1 MEALRPGDPATV
13 GSYRLLGRLG
23 AGGMGQVFLAETPGG
38 RKVAVKLIHP
48 SQARNPKFRERFA
61 REVEA
66 ARRVGG
72 FHTAQLVDADPQADP
87 PWMVTAYID
96 GPSLEDAV
104 NSGGPLPPDRVR
116 ALGAG
121 LAEGL
126 AAIHACGLVHRDLKP
141 GNVILA
147 GDGPRIIDFGIA
159 RTAGQPGLTATGALV
174 GTLAFMSPEQ
184 IGGTPAGPAS
194 DVFSLGCV
202 LAFAATGRA
211 PFGGDLAAAI
221 IHHILTQPPDL
232 AGLADEQ
239 LRQLIVGCLAKSPED
254 RPTLPAILTSLRVD
268 WSHPSHPSHPSHRRS
283 VRPVVSQT
291 LTLSAPISLGAVAF
305 SPDGRLLAGTGD
317 HQPGRKT
324 RKDSRNWKVWLWDPG
339 NGQVRLTLA
348 GLRAVAF
355 SPDGRLLASG
365 SESAQVQLWDLA
377 NGNHLRTMHCTYASP
392 VVGVAFS
399 PDGRLLAGSTHQG
412 VWVWDSSERH
422 LTLTGRGGEF
432 FWGVAFSPDGQLL
445 ASASSDGTVWLWDP
459 ASGEHRHTLTGH
471 EGDGYR
477 RDVYAVAFS
486 PDGRLLASAGTDK
499 TVRLWDPATGA
510 AVSTL
515 TGHAGIV
522 SSVAFSPD
530 GRLLASA
537 GSTDK
542 TVKLWDPVTGA
553 AVSTLSGHTGVV
565 SSVAFS
571 PDGRQLASAS
581 GDKTV
586 RLWLLSQAER

>member
-1 MEALRPGDPATV
+1 MEALQPGDPASV
-13 GSYRLLGRLG
+13 GPYRLLGRLG

-38 RKVAVKLIHP
+38 RKVAVKLIHG

-72 FHTAQLVDADPQADP
+72 FHTAQVVDADPQADP

-104 NSGGPLPPDRVR
+104 DTGGPLPPDRVR

-159 RTAGQPGLTATGALV
+159 RTAGQAGLTATGALV
-174 GTLAFMSPEQ
+174 GTLAYMSPEQ
-184 IGGTPAGPAS
+184 LGSRPAGPPS

-202 LAFAATGRA
+202 LAFAATGRP

-239 LRQLIVGCLAKSPED
+239 LRELIAGCLAKTPED
-254 RPTLPAILTSLRVD
+254 RPTLPAILAALRAAR
-268 WSHPSHPSHPSHRRS
+268 PPITGRRS

-305 SPDGRLLAGTGD
+305 SPDGRLLASTGD
-317 HQPGRKT
+317 HQPGKRS
-324 RKDSRNWKVWLWDPG
+324 RKDSKNWKVWLWDSG
-339 NGQVRLTLA
+339 SGQIRLTLT

-412 VWVWDSSERH
+412 VWVWDSSDHHR
-422 LTLTGRGGEF
+422 TLAGRGGEF

-459 ASGEHRHTLTGH
+459 ASGEHRRTLTGH

-477 RDVYAVAFS
+477 SDVYGVAFS

-515 TGHAGIV
+515 TGHAGVV

-537 GSTDK
+537 GSTDN
-542 TVKLWDPVTGA
+542 TVRLWDPATGA
-553 AVSTLSGHTGVV
+553 AVSTLTGHTGVV

-571 PDGRQLASAS
+571 PDGRLLASAS
-581 GDKTV
+581 GDRTV
-586 RLWLLSQAER
+586 RLWLLTQAER

>member
-1 MEALRPGDPATV
+1 MEALRPGDPASV
-13 GSYRLLGRLG
+13 GPYRLVGRLG

-38 RKVAVKLIHP
+38 RKVAVKLIHAG
-48 SQARNPKFRERFA
+48 QARNAKFRERFA

-72 FHTAQLVDADPQADP
+72 FHTAQVVDADPQADP
-87 PWMVTAYID
+87 PWMVTAYIE
-96 GPSLEDAV
+96 GPSLEEAV
-104 NSGGPLPPDRVR
+104 DTGGPLPPDRVR

-147 GDGPRIIDFGIA
+147 GDGPRIIDFGIVRA
-159 RTAGQPGLTATGALV
+159 TDRAGLTTTGALI
-174 GTLAFMSPEQ
+174 GTLAYMSPEQ
-184 IGGTPAGPAS
+184 LGTEPVGPAS

-202 LAFAATGRA
+202 LAFAATGRP
-211 PFGGDLAAAI
+211 PFGDDLAPAI
-221 IHHILTQPPDL
+221 IHRILTQRPDL
-232 AGLADEQ
+232 AGLADEL
-239 LRQLIVGCLAKSPED
+239 LRELIVGCLARAPAD
-254 RPTLPAILTSLRVD
+254 RPALAAIVAAALASRPPVT
-268 WSHPSHPSHPSHRRS
+268 RRHA
-283 VRPVVSQT
+283 VRPVVSQA
-291 LTLSAPISLGAVAF
+291 LTLSAPISVGAVAF

-317 HQPGRKT
+317 HQPGKRI
-324 RKDSRNWKVWLWDPG
+324 RKDSKNWPVWLWDPDSG
-339 NGQVRLTLA
+339 EVRRTLT

-377 NGNHLRTMHCTYASP
+377 SGSHLRTMHCLHASP

-399 PDGRLLAGSTHQG
+399 PDGRLLAGSTHKG
-412 VWVWDSSERH
+412 VWLWDSGERH
-422 LTLTGRGGEF
+422 GTLVGRGGEF
-432 FWGVAFSPDGQLL
+432 FWGVGFSPDGRLL

-459 ASGEHRHTLTGH
+459 VSGAHRHTLTGH
-471 EGDGYR
+471 QSDGYR
-477 RDVYAVAFS
+477 SDVYGVAFS

-499 TVRLWDPATGA
+499 TVKLWDPVTGA
-510 AVSTL
+510 AVATL
-515 TGHAGIV
+515 TGHTGVV
-522 SSVAFSPD
+522 SAVAFSPD
-530 GRLLASA
+530 GRLLAST

-542 TVKLWDPVTGA
+542 TVKLWDPATRA
-553 AVSTLSGHTGVV
+553 AVATLTGHTGVV

-571 PDGRQLASAS
+571 PDGRQLASAG

-586 RLWLLSQAER
+586 RLWLLAQAGR